1 MGRKDKAKIEK
12 MQNPCLLLLLLLPFS
27 FAVDK
32 KELFVNGANAR
43 EGQRIALPW
52 KVSISF
58 GGFHFCYGA
67 AISDTLVLTAGSCL
81 AIFDKDTT
89 LDVVFA
95 DGQWTTSSETIVH
108 PDFDSAS
115 LFADLGMIRLSQPFQ
130 VFATFPIHLVLN
142 TGSNTSL
149 ITQVVPLALPLPGEI
164 LQEGETI
171 CLEDQ
176 LHALLCLRVLSPTA
190 CLAINEDFPEGV
202 ICVQSKQEDG
212 ECSAGT
218 LQPGNP
224 GVVRHDELPWTLG
237 GVMSNNGGLTNC
249 QAGFPFW
256 MTSTEFFVEWI
267 KDVMT
272 QGPAVI

>member
-12 MQNPCLLLLLLLPFS
+12 MPNPCLLLLLLLPFS
-27 FAVDK
+27 FAVDS

-67 AISDTLVLTAGSCL
+67 AISDTLVLTAASCL
-81 AIFDKDTT
+81 DIFDQDTT

-108 PDFDSAS
+108 PDFDGAS

-149 ITQVVPLALPLPGEI
+149 IAQVVPLALPLPGEI

-176 LHALLCLRVLSPTA
+176 LHALLCLRVLFPTA

-202 ICVQSKQEDG
+202 ICLQSRQEDG

-237 GVMSNNGGLTNC
+237 GVMSNGGLNNC
-249 QAGFPFW
+249 QTGFPLW
-256 MTSTEFFVEWI
+256 VTSTEFFVEWI

-272 QGPAVI
+272 QGPPVI